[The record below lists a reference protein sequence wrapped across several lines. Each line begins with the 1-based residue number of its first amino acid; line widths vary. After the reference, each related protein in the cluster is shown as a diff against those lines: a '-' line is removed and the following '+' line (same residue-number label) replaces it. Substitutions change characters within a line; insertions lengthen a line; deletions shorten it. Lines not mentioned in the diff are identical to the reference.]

1 MPYITLQDLN
11 QRFTEA
17 EILSLADDGTGQ
29 IDQDEVDRAIEDAEG
44 EINGR
49 VAAGGYLVPL
59 DPVPPII
66 RAYACDIAR
75 YRLHDDAATDQ
86 VTKRYADAMKF
97 LTAVAKGDVLLGIS
111 TLSNH
116 ASESAGS
123 VQFSTGVRHMSGG
136 GF

>member
-17 EILSLADDGTGQ
+17 EILSLADDGAGQ
-29 IDQDEVDRAIEDAEG
+29 VDQDEIDRAIEDAEG
-44 EINGR
+44 EIDGR
-49 VAAGGYLVPL
+49 VAAGGYTVPL

-66 RAYACDIAR
+66 KAYACDIAR
-75 YRLHDDAATDQ
+75 YRLYDDDATDQ
-86 VTKRYADAMKF
+86 VNKRYADAMKF
-97 LTAVAKGDVLLGIS
+97 LTAVAKGEVLLGVS
-111 TLSNH
+111 TSSSN

-123 VQFSTGVRHMSGG
+123 VQFSTGDRLMPGG